1 MHPQILYNIDT
12 MDKDRLRNATISL
25 SVRLV
30 QLYDQIERRAFL
42 KNQLAR
48 AGTSIGANLF
58 EARYA
63 ESPDDFVHKLRIALK
78 ECHECEYW
86 LVVLATSCPDLATEA
101 ESLRRDAGSIRR
113 MLISSINNKI
123 EHNERGIIRS
133 SRCAERISLTYIVR
147 LNGGHRNSSPREE

>member
-1 MHPQILYNIDT
+1 MEK
-12 MDKDRLRNATISL
+12 DKLRNATIAL
-25 SVRLV
+25 SVQLV

-63 ESPDDFVHKLRIALK
+63 ESPDDFIHKLRLSLK

-86 LVVLATSCPDLATEA
+86 LVVLATSCPELAETA
-101 ESLRRDAGSIRR
+101 GTLRRDAGAIRR
-113 MLISSINNKI
+113 MLIASIN
-123 EHNERGIIRS
+123 
-133 SRCAERISLTYIVR
+133 TR
-147 LNGGHRNSSPREE
+147 LKTMGEK

>member
-1 MHPQILYNIDT
+1 MQPQILYNIDT

-86 LVVLATSCPDLATEA
+86 LVVLATSCPDLAAEA

-113 MLISSINNKI
+113 MLISSIN
-123 EHNERGIIRS
+123 
-133 SRCAERISLTYIVR
+133 TR
-147 LNGGHRNSSPREE
+147 LNTMKEE

>member
-1 MHPQILYNIDT
+1 MYNMDA
-12 MDKDRLRNATISL
+12 MDKDRLRQATISL

-30 QLYDQIERRAFL
+30 QLYDQIERRSFL

-86 LVVLATSCPDLATEA
+86 LEVLASACPELATTA
-101 ESLRRDAGSIRR
+101 ASLRRDAGSIRR
-113 MLISSINNKI
+113 MLISSIN
-123 EHNERGIIRS
+123 
-133 SRCAERISLTYIVR
+133 TR
-147 LNGGHRNSSPREE
+147 LCTMKKE